1 MLFGDTN
8 EFDIDGRNCNGDMYG
23 TNREDDLWI
32 YDDSPATQATPPKLQ
47 FHSVAEMIQ
56 SPEVRNL
63 IQKTIA
69 HKDAQ
74 IRALQ
79 NELLELAHQNDLKQ
93 EKSS

>member
-32 YDDSPATQATPPKLQ
+32 YDDSPATQVTPPKLQ
-47 FHSVAEMIQ
+47 FHSVEEMLQ

>member
-32 YDDSPATQATPPKLQ
+32 YDYSPATQATPPKLK
-47 FHSVAEMIQ
+47 FHSVAEMLQ

-63 IQKTIA
+63 IQKT
-69 HKDAQ
+69 
-74 IRALQ
+74 
-79 NELLELAHQNDLKQ
+79 
-93 EKSS
+93 